1 MHEVE
6 EDCFDQ
12 EEKEEQ
18 KHLCQQISFERTAKP
33 AQRGKH
39 NGMKQGLEMSKSTQ
53 ASCGRTSYIY
63 MSQTEKT
70 FPGEETP
77 VEKACE
83 KLVRAWQDTQA

>member
-33 AQRGKH
+33 ATVNRSKCYIS
-39 NGMKQGLEMSKSTQ
+39 GLT
-53 ASCGRTSYIY
+53 
-63 MSQTEKT
+63 TEIC
-70 FPGEETP
+70 F
-77 VEKACE
+77 
-83 KLVRAWQDTQA
+83 